1 MHYLIK
7 EKWAYK
13 VVAYKELQFDYKT
26 KNTSPHLFIKPPHPT
41 INTGKNKQ
49 TRASV
54 INKKHNYIKNLN

>member
-26 KNTSPHLFIKPPHPT
+26 KNTSPHLFIKPPYPT
-41 INTGKNKQ
+41 TNTGKNKQ

-54 INKKHNYIKNLN
+54 INKNTIILKT